1 MIAIA
6 LIGTTINSGTKTYNV
21 NFLNQINNK
30 SFEEKIIVFITKSY
44 LDEKK
49 KNLNQNIKY
58 IFKSNILN
66 NNFFRLLWMQF
77 ILPFELK
84 YYGVKTFFSPMN
96 YAPLLLKLIKIK
108 SVLAVH
114 SVLPWSYFNY
124 LPGSFIKKL
133 LIKKIMELSILNA
146 DKIIVPSLYAKQKLI
161 EKLNIQDHKINTV
174 YLGVDHIFSKF
185 NNNPLIKDFNYDKK
199 YFLSILSC
207 VKYHNI
213 LNLLLAFKKFKDEL
227 KTDIKFVIVLSI
239 LDKEYYKKIDLF
251 VKENFQINELEI
263 LKNIEN
269 KYLINLYKNS
279 SFYIFTSYSE
289 VFGFTTLEAISFNIP
304 ILVSDTSALKE
315 INGNM
320 AEYFDP
326 DDVNDIKTKMIKF
339 NLKVKN
345 NESFISQRNHFLK
358 KYSWQEN
365 ILKTFKIIKS
375 LN

>member
-1 MIAIA
+1 MIALA
-6 LIGTTINSGTKTYNV
+6 LMGTTINSGTKTYII

-30 SFEEKIIVFITKSY
+30 SFEDKILVFITKSY
-44 LDEKK
+44 FDEKK
-49 KNLNQNIKY
+49 LLNKNIKY
-58 IFKSNILN
+58 IIKSSILN
-66 NNFFRLLWMQF
+66 NNFIRHLWMQF

-96 YAPLLLKLIKIK
+96 YAPLLLKFIKIK

-161 EKLNIQDHKINTV
+161 EKLNIQDHKISTV

-185 NNNPLIKDFNYDKK
+185 KNNPLIKDFNYNKK

-251 VKENFQINELEI
+251 VKENFQKNEVEI
-263 LKNIEN
+263 LENIEN

-320 AEYFDP
+320 AEYFNP

-345 NESFISQRNHFLK
+345 NESFISERNHFLK

>member
-6 LIGTTINSGTKTYNV
+6 LMGTTINSGTKTYSI

-30 SFEEKIIVFITKSY
+30 SFEEKILVFITKSY
-44 LDEKK
+44 LSEEKEFSNK
-49 KNLNQNIKY
+49 NIKY
-58 IFKSNILN
+58 IIKSSILN
-66 NNFFRLLWMQF
+66 NNFIRLLWMQF

-96 YAPLLLKLIKIK
+96 YAPLSLRFIKIK

-114 SVLPWSYFNY
+114 SVLPWSYFNF

-133 LIKKIMELSILNA
+133 LIKKIMELSIFNA
-146 DKIIVPSLYAKQKLI
+146 DKIIVPSYYAKQKII
-161 EKLNIQDHKINTV
+161 EKLNIHKDKISIVN
-174 YLGVDHIFSKF
+174 LGADHIFGKF
-185 NNNPLIKDFNYDKK
+185 NNNPLIKDFNYEKK

-213 LNLLLAFKKFKDEL
+213 LNLLAAFKKFKDEL
-227 KTDIKFVIVLSI
+227 KSDIKFVIVLSI
-239 LDKEYYKKIDLF
+239 LDKDYYKKIDLF
-251 VKENFQINELEI
+251 IKENFEKNEVKILEN
-263 LKNIEN
+263 LEN
-269 KYLINLYKNS
+269 KYMRNLYKKS
-279 SFYIFTSYSE
+279 SLYIFTSYSE
-289 VFGFTTLEAISFNIP
+289 VFGFTTLEALSFNIP

-326 DDVNDIKTKMIKF
+326 DDINDIKTKMINI

-345 NESFISQRNHFLK
+345 SKNLNFERNQLLK
-358 KYSWQEN
+358 KYLWEEN
-365 ILKTFKIIKS
+365 ASKTFKIIKS
-375 LN
+375 LD

>member
-124 LPGSFIKKL
+124 LPGSIIKKL
-133 LIKKIMELSILNA
+133 LIKR
-146 DKIIVPSLYAKQKLI
+146 
-161 EKLNIQDHKINTV
+161 NI
-174 YLGVDHIFSKF
+174 
-185 NNNPLIKDFNYDKK
+185 
-199 YFLSILSC
+199 
-207 VKYHNI
+207 
-213 LNLLLAFKKFKDEL
+213 
-227 KTDIKFVIVLSI
+227 
-239 LDKEYYKKIDLF
+239 
-251 VKENFQINELEI
+251 
-263 LKNIEN
+263 
-269 KYLINLYKNS
+269 
-279 SFYIFTSYSE
+279 
-289 VFGFTTLEAISFNIP
+289 
-304 ILVSDTSALKE
+304 
-315 INGNM
+315 
-320 AEYFDP
+320 
-326 DDVNDIKTKMIKF
+326 
-339 NLKVKN
+339 
-345 NESFISQRNHFLK
+345 
-358 KYSWQEN
+358 
-365 ILKTFKIIKS
+365 
-375 LN
+375 

>member
-1 MIAIA
+1 MIATA
-6 LIGTTINSGTKTYNV
+6 LMGTTINSGTKTYNV

-44 LDEKK
+44 LDEEK

-58 IFKSNILN
+58 IIKSNILN

-77 ILPFELK
+77 FLPFELK

-96 YAPLLLKLIKIK
+96 YAPLLLKFIKIK

-133 LIKKIMELSILNA
+133 LIKKIMELSIFNA

-161 EKLNIQDHKINTV
+161 DKLNIQDHKISTV

-251 VKENFQINELEI
+251 VKENFQKNEVEI
-263 LKNIEN
+263 LENIEN

-320 AEYFDP
+320 AEYFNP
-326 DDVNDIKTKMIKF
+326 DDVNDIKTKMIKV

-345 NESFISQRNHFLK
+345 NESFISERNHFLK

>member
-44 LDEKK
+44 LDEEKK
-49 KNLNQNIKY
+49 ILNQNIKY
-58 IFKSNILN
+58 IIKSNVLN

-96 YAPLLLKLIKIK
+96 YAPLFLKLIKIK

-133 LIKKIMELSILNA
+133 LIKKIMELSIFNA

-161 EKLNIQDHKINTV
+161 EKLNIQDHKISTV

-227 KTDIKFVIVLSI
+227 KTDTKFVIVLSI

-251 VKENFQINELEI
+251 VKENFQKDEVEI
-263 LKNIEN
+263 LENIEN

-320 AEYFDP
+320 AEYFNP

-345 NESFISQRNHFLK
+345 NESFISERNHFLK

>member
-44 LDEKK
+44 LDEEK

-58 IFKSNILN
+58 IIKSNILN

-77 ILPFELK
+77 FLPFELK

-96 YAPLLLKLIKIK
+96 YAPLLLKFIKIK

-133 LIKKIMELSILNA
+133 LIKKIMELSIFNA

-161 EKLNIQDHKINTV
+161 DKLNIQDHKISTV

-251 VKENFQINELEI
+251 VKENFQKNEVEI
-263 LKNIEN
+263 LENIEN

-320 AEYFDP
+320 AEYFNP
-326 DDVNDIKTKMIKF
+326 DDVNDIKTKMIKV

-345 NESFISQRNHFLK
+345 NESFISERNHFLK

>member
-133 LIKKIMELSILNA
+133 LIKKIMELSIFNA

-251 VKENFQINELEI
+251 VKENFQKNEIEI
-263 LKNIEN
+263 LEKIEN

>member
-1 MIAIA
+1 MIATA
-6 LIGTTINSGTKTYNV
+6 LMGTTINSGTKTYNV

-44 LDEKK
+44 LDEEK

-58 IFKSNILN
+58 IIKSNILN

-77 ILPFELK
+77 FLPFELK

-96 YAPLLLKLIKIK
+96 YAPLLLKFIKIK

-133 LIKKIMELSILNA
+133 LIKKIMELSIFNA

-161 EKLNIQDHKINTV
+161 DKLNIQDHKISTV

-251 VKENFQINELEI
+251 VKENFQKNEIEI
-263 LKNIEN
+263 LENIEN

-320 AEYFDP
+320 AEYFNP
-326 DDVNDIKTKMIKF
+326 DDVNDIKTKMIKV
-339 NLKVKN
+339 NLKFKN
-345 NESFISQRNHFLK
+345 NESLIPDRNYFLK

-365 ILKTFKIIKS
+365 ILKTLKIIKS

>member
-96 YAPLLLKLIKIK
+96 YAPLFLKLIKIK

-133 LIKKIMELSILNA
+133 LIKKIMELSIFNA

-161 EKLNIQDHKINTV
+161 EKLNIQDHKISTV

-227 KTDIKFVIVLSI
+227 KTDTKFVIVLSI

-251 VKENFQINELEI
+251 VKENFQKDEVEI
-263 LKNIEN
+263 LENIEN

-320 AEYFDP
+320 AEYFNP

-345 NESFISQRNHFLK
+345 NESFISERNHFLK
-358 KYSWQEN
+358 KYSWQKN
-365 ILKTFKIIKS
+365 IIKTFKIIKS

>member
-1 MIAIA
+1 
-6 LIGTTINSGTKTYNV
+6 
-21 NFLNQINNK
+21 
-30 SFEEKIIVFITKSY
+30 
-44 LDEKK
+44 
-49 KNLNQNIKY
+49 
-58 IFKSNILN
+58 
-66 NNFFRLLWMQF
+66 
-77 ILPFELK
+77 
-84 YYGVKTFFSPMN
+84 
-96 YAPLLLKLIKIK
+96 
-108 SVLAVH
+108 
-114 SVLPWSYFNY
+114 
-124 LPGSFIKKL
+124 
-133 LIKKIMELSILNA
+133 MELSIFNA

-185 NNNPLIKDFNYDKK
+185 KNNPLIKDFNYNKK

-251 VKENFQINELEI
+251 VKENFQKNEVEI
-263 LKNIEN
+263 LENIEN

-289 VFGFTTLEAISFNIP
+289 VFGFTTLEAISLNIP

>member
-1 MIAIA
+1 
-6 LIGTTINSGTKTYNV
+6 
-21 NFLNQINNK
+21 
-30 SFEEKIIVFITKSY
+30 
-44 LDEKK
+44 
-49 KNLNQNIKY
+49 
-58 IFKSNILN
+58 
-66 NNFFRLLWMQF
+66 
-77 ILPFELK
+77 
-84 YYGVKTFFSPMN
+84 
-96 YAPLLLKLIKIK
+96 
-108 SVLAVH
+108 
-114 SVLPWSYFNY
+114 
-124 LPGSFIKKL
+124 
-133 LIKKIMELSILNA
+133 MELSIFSA
-146 DKIIVPSLYAKQKLI
+146 DKIIVPSLYAKQELI
-161 EKLNIQDHKINTV
+161 EKLNIQDHKISTV

-185 NNNPLIKDFNYDKK
+185 NNNPLIKDFNYGKK

-213 LNLLLAFKKFKDEL
+213 LNLLVAFKKFKDEI

-251 VKENFQINELEI
+251 VKENFQKNEVEI
-263 LKNIEN
+263 LENIEN

-289 VFGFTTLEAISFNIP
+289 VFGFTTLEAISLNIP

>member
-44 LDEKK
+44 LDEEKK
-49 KNLNQNIKY
+49 ILNQNIKY
-58 IFKSNILN
+58 IIKSNVLN

-96 YAPLLLKLIKIK
+96 YAPLFLKLIKIK

-133 LIKKIMELSILNA
+133 LIKKIMELSIFSA

-161 EKLNIQDHKINTV
+161 EKLNIQDHKISTV

-227 KTDIKFVIVLSI
+227 KTDTKFVIVLSI

-251 VKENFQINELEI
+251 VKENFQKDEVEI
-263 LKNIEN
+263 LENIEN

-320 AEYFDP
+320 AEYFNP

-345 NESFISQRNHFLK
+345 NESFISERNHFLK
-358 KYSWQEN
+358 KYSWQKN
-365 ILKTFKIIKS
+365 IIKTFKIIKS